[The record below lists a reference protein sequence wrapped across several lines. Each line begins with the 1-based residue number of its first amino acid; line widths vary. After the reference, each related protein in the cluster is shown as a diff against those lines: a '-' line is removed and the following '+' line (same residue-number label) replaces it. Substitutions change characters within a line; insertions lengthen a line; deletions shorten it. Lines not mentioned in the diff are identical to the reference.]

1 MFKVIKE
8 FRDLKD
14 NNYIYRINDI
24 YPYDNKEVSSE
35 RIQELASKK
44 NLIGKNLIKQL
55 KKNELV
61 ELVEKLNLVVDD
73 EFKLEETIKQNIP
86 QKYNI
91 EQ

>member
-24 YPYDNKEVSSE
+24 YPYANKEVSSE

-61 ELVEKLNLVVDD
+61 ELAEKLNLVVED
-73 EFKLEETIKQNIP
+73 ESKLEETIKQNIP

>member
-24 YPYDNKEVSSE
+24 YPYDNKVVSSE

-61 ELVEKLNLVVDD
+61 ELAEKLNLVVED
-73 EFKLEETIKQNIP
+73 ESKLEETIKQNIP

>member
-61 ELVEKLNLVVDD
+61 ELAEKLNLVVED
-73 EFKLEETIKQNIP
+73 ESKLEETIKQNIP